1 MSLSTFKSLGVSE
14 ETVAILTK
22 KGYQT
27 PTPIQSAL
35 IPVFFESDQ
44 DIIGKADTGTGKT
57 GAFGIPLIDT
67 IESNKK
73 GVQAIAIAPTRE
85 LASQVAK
92 ELTIYKGRRRIDI
105 IELCGGQGMK
115 QQIDQLKRIK
125 QPTIIVGTPGRIL
138 DHLMKKRLH
147 LKDISYLIIDEVDV
161 FFNED
166 FLGQTCTP
174 GATLRGLDGKP
185 IPCVHNIIRY
195 IWNET
200 ITSISSDGKIISE
213 SNVSWYNLIDTDEY
227 KDCIN

>member
-147 LKDISYLIIDEVDV
+147 LKDISYL
-161 FFNED
+161 
-166 FLGQTCTP
+166 L
-174 GATLRGLDGKP
+174 
-185 IPCVHNIIRY
+185 
-195 IWNET
+195 
-200 ITSISSDGKIISE
+200 KI
-213 SNVSWYNLIDTDEY
+213 L
-227 KDCIN
+227 K